1 MIFKYIGLKYCNK
14 IYNLTVFTIKAVFE
28 KQTTSN
34 NANI

>member
-1 MIFKYIGLKYCNK
+1 MIFKYIGLKHCHNL
-14 IYNLTVFTIKAVFE
+14 YNLTVFTIKAVFE